1 MLKVE
6 VLSKKTIK
14 PSTPTPPHL
23 RTFNLSLLDQLFP
36 AYWVHVILFYHGGDR
51 SLDPAGRLKRSL
63 SETLTHHYPIAGRIK
78 ESSPGG
84 KIYIECNDEGVE
96 FSESVVDCDVDSVLS
111 NPPIEEFVHLIPVKH
126 TYFSIDEPLLAVQLN
141 RFKCGGWA
149 LGVCVSHRVADGI
162 SMSSLITSWAKAATG
177 GGGEG
182 GVPGHFFEL
191 GSIMPTQ
198 DGLPPIHSTPT
209 PTPVVPGRFVIS
221 GSSIERLRRD
231 NSTYNRSS
239 RPTRFEAA
247 TCLLWRCA
255 MRAAGDS
262 ARARRPHAMVS
273 VDVRRRMPLAALGE
287 CKVGNAFVMASAVGE
302 RVAADGGRERQGFLE
317 ERLRGAVKGVN
328 GEYVRAYM
336 PKKEEA
342 AAAGAVVDER
352 LMFSHWCRFPLYEA
366 DFGWGRPAW
375 LGQASYEFCNFV
387 LFMEGRGADGM
398 EAWVWLQEEELKRL
412 RNDPELLSFTS

>member
-51 SLDPAGRLKRSL
+51 SLNPAGRLKRSL
-63 SETLTHHYPIAGRIK
+63 SETLTHHYPIAGRIR

-84 KIYIECNDEGVE
+84 KIYVECNDEGVE

-126 TYFSIDEPLLAVQLN
+126 TYFSIDEPLLAVRDQ
-141 RFKCGGWA
+141 RERDRA
-149 LGVCVSHRVADGI
+149 LRSD
-162 SMSSLITSWAKAATG
+162 
-177 GGGEG
+177 
-182 GVPGHFFEL
+182 
-191 GSIMPTQ
+191 
-198 DGLPPIHSTPT
+198 D
-209 PTPVVPGRFVIS
+209 
-221 GSSIERLRRD
+221 
-231 NSTYNRSS
+231 STYNRSS

-247 TCLLWRCA
+247 ACLLWRCA
-255 MRAAGDS
+255 MRAAGDF

-273 VDVRRRMPLAALGE
+273 VDVRRRMPPAVLGE

-302 RVAADGGRERQGFLE
+302 RVAADGGQERQGFLE

-336 PKKEEA
+336 PKKEEVV
-342 AAAGAVVDER
+342 AGAVVDER
-352 LMFSHWCRFPLYEA
+352 LMFSHWCRFPLYEV
-366 DFGWGRPAW
+366 DFGWGRPVW

-398 EAWVWLQEEELKRL
+398 EAWVWLQEEELERL
-412 RNDPELLSFTS
+412 QNDPELLSFTS

>member
-6 VLSKKTIK
+6 LLSKKTIK

-51 SLDPAGRLKRSL
+51 SLNPAGRLKRSL
-63 SETLTHHYPIAGRIK
+63 SETLTHHYPIAGRIR

-84 KIYIECNDEGVE
+84 KIYVECNDEGVE
-96 FSESVVDCDVDSVLS
+96 FSESVIDCDIDSVLS

-149 LGVCVSHRVADGI
+149 LGVCVSHRIADGI
-162 SMSSLITSWAKAATG
+162 SMSSLITSWATAATG
-177 GGGEG
+177 GG
-182 GVPGHFFEL
+182 
-191 GSIMPTQ
+191 
-198 DGLPPIHSTPT
+198 
-209 PTPVVPGRFVIS
+209 
-221 GSSIERLRRD
+221 
-231 NSTYNRSS
+231 
-239 RPTRFEAA
+239 TRFEAA
-247 TCLLWRCA
+247 ACLLWRCT

-273 VDVRRRMPLAALGE
+273 VDVRRRMPPAALGE

-317 ERLRGAVKGVN
+317 ETLRGAVKGVN

-336 PKKEEA
+336 PKKE
-342 AAAGAVVDER
+342 AAGAVVDER

-366 DFGWGRPAW
+366 DFGWGRPTW

>member
-6 VLSKKTIK
+6 LLSKKTIK

-51 SLDPAGRLKRSL
+51 SLNPAGRLKRSL
-63 SETLTHHYPIAGRIK
+63 SETLTHHYPIAGRIR

-84 KIYIECNDEGVE
+84 KIYVECNDEGVE
-96 FSESVVDCDVDSVLS
+96 FSESVIDCDIDSVLS

-149 LGVCVSHRVADGI
+149 LGVCVSHRIADGI
-162 SMSSLITSWAKAATG
+162 SMSSLITSWATAATG
-177 GGGEG
+177 GGGG
-182 GVPGHFFEL
+182 
-191 GSIMPTQ
+191 
-198 DGLPPIHSTPT
+198 
-209 PTPVVPGRFVIS
+209 
-221 GSSIERLRRD
+221 
-231 NSTYNRSS
+231 
-239 RPTRFEAA
+239 
-247 TCLLWRCA
+247 
-255 MRAAGDS
+255 
-262 ARARRPHAMVS
+262 
-273 VDVRRRMPLAALGE
+273 
-287 CKVGNAFVMASAVGE
+287 
-302 RVAADGGRERQGFLE
+302 
-317 ERLRGAVKGVN
+317 
-328 GEYVRAYM
+328 
-336 PKKEEA
+336 
-342 AAAGAVVDER
+342 DER

-366 DFGWGRPAW
+366 DFGWGRPTW

-412 RNDPELLSFTS
+412 RNDPELLSFTF